1 MLLKYE
7 ELNFLLLICAIM
19 MPVAMSSN
27 CRRHFCPHCEEEVW
41 EEVPCDQ
48 ISRRRSTT
56 TTATESPKLPTYA
69 PTTPMPYTTE
79 RPYTRRTPTQAP
91 VTYSR
96 TTVPSAQSTTSSSY
110 QSCYCECK
118 VGCKQFCRKVTVN
131 GTTQNHITQITKTSR
146 RVPNG
151 HLNTEHVHQHIFVPD
166 TYEPPST
173 KSTDSAGAHP
183 IELPNVLE
191 NSYRYPKLAY
201 KVQPS
206 IENQPRPYS
215 QTGHTPFTYEDF
227 KLVNSH
233 SEALLDSSYSV
244 DDLTRLLQMENE
256 KEGSNTLYQPN
267 VHATYGS
274 APFYPSPPP
283 ASSYS
288 DSAPTTK
295 PRNEDNSYRSKVP
308 LLTPG
313 RSASSSAKNVHAAYG
328 SAPFYPSPPPASSY
342 SDSAPTTKPRNED
355 NSYRSKVPILTPGR
369 SASSSMPLSS
379 SGPQYANYI
388 NKGSSSH
395 SHQHESA
402 KPLPPNSNN
411 DQKNAPS
418 LNNHATYYNPNED
431 YTNSMAYGY
440 YYDIPMSENYVPY
453 EM

>member
-7 ELNFLLLICAIM
+7 ELTFLLLICAIM

-27 CRRHFCPHCEEEVW
+27 CRRHFCPQCEEEVW

-56 TTATESPKLPTYA
+56 TTTTESPKLPTYA
-69 PTTPMPYTTE
+69 PTTQMPYTTE
-79 RPYTRRTPTQAP
+79 RPYTKRTPTQAP

-96 TTVPSAQSTTSSSY
+96 TTVPSVQSTTSSSY

-118 VGCKQFCRKVTVN
+118 VGCKQFCRKLTVN
-131 GTTQNHITQITKTSR
+131 GTTQKQITHITKTSR

-151 HLNTEHVHQHIFVPD
+151 HLNTEHVHQHRFVPD

-183 IELPNVLE
+183 NVQE

-206 IENQPRPYS
+206 VQNQPRLYS
-215 QTGHTPFTYEDF
+215 QTGHTPFTYEDS
-227 KLVNSH
+227 KLGDSH

-244 DDLTRLLQMENE
+244 DDLSRLLQIESE
-256 KEGSNTLYQPN
+256 KEGSNTLYQP
-267 VHATYGS
+267 
-274 APFYPSPPP
+274 
-283 ASSYS
+283 
-288 DSAPTTK
+288 
-295 PRNEDNSYRSKVP
+295 
-308 LLTPG
+308 
-313 RSASSSAKNVHAAYG
+313 NVHAAYG

-342 SDSAPTTKPRNED
+342 SDSAPTTEPRNED
-355 NSYRSKVPILTPGR
+355 NSYRSKAPILTPGR
-369 SASSSMPLSS
+369 SAPSSMPLSS

-395 SHQHESA
+395 PHQHESA

-411 DQKNAPS
+411 DQKNSPS
-418 LNNHATYYNPNED
+418 LNNHATYYNSNED

-440 YYDIPMSENYVPY
+440 YYDITMSENYVPNPLPY